1 MTIEEHIKKAM
12 QYCPLTEI
20 QENALLTG
28 LENYLSELENSS
40 TSKNESVI
48 PPVIKSLPEYNEI
61 LYHAKTLTDE
71 QFREYW
77 NEIQG
82 NVL

>member
-1 MTIEEHIKKAM
+1 M
-12 QYCPLTEI
+12 QELEYKL
-20 QENALLTG
+20 NK
-28 LENYLSELENSS
+28 LENMLREDVYIGGNIIIQTLNEVQQQV
-40 TSKNESVI
+40 KNLNI
-48 PPVIKSLPEYNEI
+48 PAFIISLPEYNEI

-77 NEIQG
+77 NEVQG